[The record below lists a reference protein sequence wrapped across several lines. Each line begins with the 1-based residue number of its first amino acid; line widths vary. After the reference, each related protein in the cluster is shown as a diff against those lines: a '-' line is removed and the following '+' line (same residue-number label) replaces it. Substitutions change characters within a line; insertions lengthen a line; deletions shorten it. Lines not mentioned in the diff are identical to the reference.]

1 MADERHFS
9 CSLRS
14 ASYSTGDRL
23 AEPIETGIVDFGHFW
38 PEVPE
43 TPHIGA
49 HPRVSAAV
57 SADRA
62 TRKSPANRLV
72 LVLY

>member
-1 MADERHFS
+1 GGIRRQGARRIRPLS
-9 CSLRS
+9 PKAAIGTGLR
-14 ASYSTGDRL
+14 
-23 AEPIETGIVDFGHFW
+23 DFGHFW

-49 HPRVSAAV
+49 HPGISAAV

-72 LVLY
+72 LVL